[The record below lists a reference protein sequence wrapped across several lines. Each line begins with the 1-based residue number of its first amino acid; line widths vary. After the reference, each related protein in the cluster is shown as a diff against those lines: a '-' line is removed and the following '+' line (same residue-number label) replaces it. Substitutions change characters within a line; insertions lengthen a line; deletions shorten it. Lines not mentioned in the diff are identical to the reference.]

1 MGGECECALEIAKF
15 KHRMLPAMEAPDPIM
30 KWMKIFMIK
39 ERRRQDNS
47 TPVLVASQEVGLAE
61 EYGGLNVG
69 VFAVSTGARS
79 A

>member
-1 MGGECECALEIAKF
+1 MCTCDRQVHTSRVTCYGST
-15 KHRMLPAMEAPDPIM
+15 DPIP

-47 TPVLVASQEVGLAE
+47 TPVLVVSREVGLAE
-61 EYGGLNVG
+61 EYGGLYVG